1 VGEVAVS
8 VAGEGPS
15 PLTSVSGPNRKL
27 NPVCSPPMKK
37 DTPPPDESASEPSD
51 QATFSLTATA
61 WHEAGHAVMAV
72 SLGRSI
78 EKVTISPARLQTGG
92 SRLGICKIQKG
103 RGKASNDRLEDDVLI
118 LLAGM
123 VAESHFTGRYCTD
136 GAAQDLSHVE
146 RLLST
151 RATNERHLERLKRR
165 MLDKTEHVLGDE
177 GHAKAIES
185 VTHELLRK
193 VTISG
198 RSVRHHFQQATQ
210 QHS

>member
-1 VGEVAVS
+1 
-8 VAGEGPS
+8 
-15 PLTSVSGPNRKL
+15 
-27 NPVCSPPMKK
+27 MKK
-37 DTPPPDESASEPSD
+37 DTKPDDPTSEPSE
-51 QATFSLTATA
+51 QAVFNLTATA
-61 WHEAGHAVMAV
+61 RHEAGHAVMAI

-103 RGKASNDRLEDDVLI
+103 RSKGSNDRLEDDVMI

-136 GAAQDLSHVE
+136 GAAQDLAHVE

-151 RATNERHLERLKRR
+151 RATNERHMERLKRR

-177 GHAKAIES
+177 GHTKAIES
-185 VTHELLRK
+185 IAQELLRN

-210 QHS
+210 